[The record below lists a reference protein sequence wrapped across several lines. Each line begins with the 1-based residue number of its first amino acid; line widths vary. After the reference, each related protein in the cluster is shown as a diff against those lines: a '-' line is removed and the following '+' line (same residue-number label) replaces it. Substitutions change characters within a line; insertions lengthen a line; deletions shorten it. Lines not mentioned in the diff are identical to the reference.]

1 MNRLRQTYILPLFIR
16 FHLSSGPLH
25 PPDLVQIVSVPSH
38 QRDPCDVCDVSSEE
52 KTLSWKLDGGRENV
66 LLFELLLLLL
76 KLFGGQV

>member
-1 MNRLRQTYILPLFIR
+1 MDRLRQTYILPLFVG

-25 PPDLVQIVSVPSH
+25 RPDLMQIVSVPSH
-38 QRDPCDVCDVSSEE
+38 QRHPCDVCDMNSEE
-52 KTLSWKLDGGRENV
+52 KTLSWKLDRGRENA